1 MYHFYKQ
8 QERFIS
14 DTDRLISERVLS
26 KFVNSERSEMLCLEN
41 GEVYDINES
50 LMENL
55 KHLSME
61 SWIKR
66 NINDFNFRLVYD
78 DNDLKFFLKIG
89 DLQKD
94 TYVMRVDQS

>member
-1 MYHFYKQ
+1 
-8 QERFIS
+8 
-14 DTDRLISERVLS
+14 
-26 KFVNSERSEMLCLEN
+26 MLCLEN